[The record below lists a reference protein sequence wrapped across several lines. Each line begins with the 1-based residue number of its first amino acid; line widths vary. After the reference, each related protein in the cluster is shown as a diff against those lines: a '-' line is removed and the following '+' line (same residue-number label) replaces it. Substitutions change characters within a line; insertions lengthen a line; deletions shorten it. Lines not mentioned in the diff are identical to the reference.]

1 MSARGHTGSRR
12 GPAGAA
18 LGAAL
23 VLACSEPDGAP
34 EAEAGPVAADS
45 TSVTSTDASPDST
58 GDADDGS
65 TGVAPDTSSTGV
77 PDDPPPPEPWVWDLP
92 PGFPEPYVPADNPM
106 SAAKVEL
113 GRHLFYDT
121 RLSAD
126 GTYACATCHRQ
137 ELAFT
142 DGLPRAEGVTGELHP
157 RGSMSLVNIAYAS
170 SLAWANPTSIDLEEQ
185 AKGPMFGTDPVELG
199 LVDEADLLARIADDP
214 TYDELFAA
222 AFPDDADPR
231 SLDSVTK
238 AIASF
243 ERTIIAGRAP
253 FDRWFFEGDESAISA
268 AAKRGWDL
276 FNFPGEC
283 TYCHFNF
290 AWSDSTYFADL
301 PERPLAFHNTGLY
314 NLDGAGAYP
323 PGNEGLMRYSGDPAD
338 MGRFKS
344 PSLRNI
350 TETAPY
356 MHDGSIDTLEGV
368 LEHYARGGRASTP
381 LADIRMRRFELDA
394 VMVADFMAFFASLS
408 DDGVLTDPTLSDP
421 WTQP

>member
-185 AKGPMFGTDPVELG
+185 AKGPM
-199 LVDEADLLARIADDP
+199 
-214 TYDELFAA
+214 
-222 AFPDDADPR
+222 
-231 SLDSVTK
+231 
-238 AIASF
+238 
-243 ERTIIAGRAP
+243 
-253 FDRWFFEGDESAISA
+253 
-268 AAKRGWDL
+268 
-276 FNFPGEC
+276 
-283 TYCHFNF
+283 
-290 AWSDSTYFADL
+290 
-301 PERPLAFHNTGLY
+301 
-314 NLDGAGAYP
+314 
-323 PGNEGLMRYSGDPAD
+323 
-338 MGRFKS
+338 
-344 PSLRNI
+344 
-350 TETAPY
+350 
-356 MHDGSIDTLEGV
+356 
-368 LEHYARGGRASTP
+368 
-381 LADIRMRRFELDA
+381 
-394 VMVADFMAFFASLS
+394 
-408 DDGVLTDPTLSDP
+408 
-421 WTQP
+421 